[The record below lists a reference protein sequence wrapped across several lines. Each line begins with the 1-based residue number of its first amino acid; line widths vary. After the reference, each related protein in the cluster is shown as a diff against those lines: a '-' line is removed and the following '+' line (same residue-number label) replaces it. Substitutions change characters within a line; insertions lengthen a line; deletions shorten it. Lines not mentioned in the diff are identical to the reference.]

1 MFVNEV
7 DGQLRVLHI
16 ILGYTLISFAF
27 QAPKCVIKA
36 KDPRLHRISVAHEG
50 FIVPK
55 GIPIPKGTPFTQP
68 LFVGI
73 PSVGASSSQPVLL
86 EEEEDNE
93 NEEEEQPEGAL
104 ALSDSSDRFEVFNQP
119 LSPEN
124 TLADLDH
131 QQQADVITS
140 DKIGIQRKSQRSLLD
155 LIESRPGS
163 GAPRKSTQ
171 PKLPSPP
178 PLSLPSR
185 PDPADPER
193 KREQKGKHVAETGR
207 FRTEHE
213 DENQRATKQQKI
225 G

>member
-7 DGQLRVLHI
+7 DGQLRAVHI

-27 QAPKCVIKA
+27 LAPKCVIKA

-93 NEEEEQPEGAL
+93 NEEEEQLEGAL

-124 TLADLDH
+124 ALADLDH

-140 DKIGIQRKSQRSLLD
+140 EKMGI
-155 LIESRPGS
+155 
-163 GAPRKSTQ
+163 
-171 PKLPSPP
+171 
-178 PLSLPSR
+178 
-185 PDPADPER
+185 
-193 KREQKGKHVAETGR
+193 
-207 FRTEHE
+207 
-213 DENQRATKQQKI
+213 
-225 G
+225 